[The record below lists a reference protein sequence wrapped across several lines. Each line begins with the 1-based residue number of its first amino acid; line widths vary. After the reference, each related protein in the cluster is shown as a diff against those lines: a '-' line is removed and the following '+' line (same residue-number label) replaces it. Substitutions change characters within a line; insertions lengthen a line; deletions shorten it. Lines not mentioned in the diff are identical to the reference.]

1 MSSSIPYIPFSQRIS
16 KLMGDFSIYWQNVK
30 TSAYIVTPIQA
41 VVLNFINLCVKM
53 EAEKGII
60 FIKK

>member
-1 MSSSIPYIPFSQRIS
+1 
-16 KLMGDFSIYWQNVK
+16 MGDFSIYWQNVK